1 MIKSHISAVNVPIR
15 IYVLQEQYQTAIH
28 AFSVVDILV
37 SKIKILVNE
46 KEYILIMVKMMQY
59 SFEWS
64 PEEILNMTEKNS
76 GTWDNEE
83 ISISYEIK

>member
-1 MIKSHISAVNVPIR
+1 MIKSHISAVNAPIK
-15 IYVLQEQYQTAIH
+15 IYVLQEQYQTASH

-46 KEYILIMVKMMQY
+46 KEYILIMVKTMQY

-64 PEEILNMTEKNS
+64 PEETLNMTERNS